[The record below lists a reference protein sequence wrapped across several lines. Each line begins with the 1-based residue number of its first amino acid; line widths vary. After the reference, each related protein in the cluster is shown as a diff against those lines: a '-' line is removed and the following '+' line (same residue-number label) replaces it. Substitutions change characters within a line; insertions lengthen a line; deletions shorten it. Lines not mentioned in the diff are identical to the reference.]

1 MGKLFLLCFL
11 LLPCLSH
18 AQGLSLYN
26 LLAVYDNK
34 DEEAADVYLLQ
45 RGWER
50 ATSRSAEKT
59 KTWAYG
65 KTLKQ
70 PIGNQGADSVKR
82 KFQAE
87 AWLSITM
94 KDERRSLIYSMPSQ
108 TAMLFIREQMQKVGM
123 KRTDYNSTNERIIAT
138 YEGNGY
144 RINIVTVIAFSS
156 DGKNLYSF
164 SIRHL

>member
-1 MGKLFLLCFL
+1 MKVLLLLCFL
-11 LLPCLSH
+11 LLPCLSR
-18 AQGLSLYN
+18 AQGLSLNN
-26 LLAVYDNK
+26 LLAVYNDK

-50 ATSRSAEKT
+50 TTSSNAEKT

-65 KTLKQ
+65 KKLKQ

-87 AWLSITM
+87 AWLSITK
-94 KDERRSLIYSMPSQ
+94 KDEHRYLEYSMPSQ
-108 TAMLFIREQMQKVGM
+108 AAMLFIREQMQKVGM
-123 KRTDYNSTNERIIAT
+123 ERTDYNSTNERIIAT
-138 YEGNGY
+138 YEGSGY
-144 RINIVTVIAFSS
+144 CINIVTIIAFSS

-164 SIRHL
+164 RIRHL